1 MPPQQGVQAVL
12 ESLADSLQNSL
23 LPLVRA
29 MDKKIDIDL
38 GTHNRMQQISGQLR
52 ELAEQLGA
60 GQGSAG

>member
-1 MPPQQGVQAVL
+1 VQAVL
-12 ESLADSLQNSL
+12 QSLADSLQNSL

>member
-1 MPPQQGVQAVL
+1 
-12 ESLADSLQNSL
+12 
-23 LPLVRA
+23 